1 MTKNFVIKEKT
12 QYPYISNIDD
22 SRVLDANLLS
32 IIDIFK
38 LNKIA
43 YWLCH
48 GTLLGVV
55 RDKQLIS
62 WKNDIDIAIWDT
74 AISKTKLVELMTSN
88 NFELETDAFFDG
100 DNILYFHK
108 PGGRLIDIHFY
119 QIKYIE
125 EVNKNMAILYS
136 VYVPKNIY
144 TKFINVMSR
153 SKNYNGKLKYLI
165 RIFSIFENFFKFIK
179 KKLIKNNMFYNSVC
193 ACEPLE
199 FLKEFKEI
207 DVFGNK
213 LMIPNKSEELIKYM
227 YGDKWKI
234 PNKNYFYLPGQ
245 GLNEKRTNRP
255 LTVIKPLKI

>member
-1 MTKNFVIKEKT
+1 MIKNFIIKEKT

-22 SRVLDANLLS
+22 SKVLDPNLLL
-32 IIDIFK
+32 IMNIFK
-38 LNKIA
+38 LNKIP

-74 AISKTKLVELMTSN
+74 TISKTKLVELMTSN
-88 NFELETDAFFDG
+88 DFELETNTFFDG

-108 PGGRLIDIHFY
+108 SGGRLIDIHFY
-119 QIKYIE
+119 QIKYIKE
-125 EVNKNMAILYS
+125 ANKNMAALYS
-136 VYVPKNIY
+136 VYIPKNIY
-144 TKFINVMSR
+144 MKFIDAMSR
-153 SKNYNGKLKYLI
+153 AKNYNGKFKYLI
-165 RIFSIFENFFKFIK
+165 RTFSIFRVFFKFIK
-179 KKLIKNNMFYNSVC
+179 KKLIKNNIFYSSVC

-199 FLKEFKEI
+199 LLKEFKEV
-207 DVFGNK
+207 DVSGNK

-227 YGDKWKI
+227 YGDEWKT

-245 GLNEKRTNRP
+245 GLNEKRKNRP
-255 LTVIKPLKI
+255 LTLIKPLKT